1 MTQQTLE
8 ILGDEWIEQ
17 SLVESEYPELI
28 ASENSTALKNS
39 LASEDSLPL
48 EGSLASEDFLPLEY
62 SLTSVYS
69 PGVENS
75 LDSENSLAS
84 GNPIFFQ
91 GIEVDSLTGVPNDP
105 TANAKVSRTRQPTAL
120 LNPQL
125 QIDLFSYTNQ
135 ARVTATVTVQLSPLV
150 KFYIEEDLVDVTL
163 QSSVWGMDYGFWR
176 GGDNDYLFN
185 FSDQLITRDGT
196 YTFSTFVD
204 RSVLDEDTGFFQGG
218 PTDEIAAKFNL
229 VSSDPS
235 LPVNL
240 EAWTNTITG
249 RF

>member
-8 ILGDEWIEQ
+8 ILGDEWIEP

-62 SLTSVYS
+62 SLDSDYYPVLENSLDSDYSLTSDYS

-135 ARVTATVTVQLSPLV
+135 ARVTATVTVQLS
-150 KFYIEEDLVDVTL
+150 
-163 QSSVWGMDYGFWR
+163 
-176 GGDNDYLFN
+176 
-185 FSDQLITRDGT
+185 
-196 YTFSTFVD
+196 
-204 RSVLDEDTGFFQGG
+204 
-218 PTDEIAAKFNL
+218 
-229 VSSDPS
+229 
-235 LPVNL
+235 
-240 EAWTNTITG
+240 
-249 RF
+249 